1 MLKGPRIA
9 VEEVERVTERQ
20 VLNLEEM
27 KGVAPG
33 SVDGRASVWSKGMSF
48 SSGRP
53 RSTSRV
59 GDPDGSA
66 RGSESSLV
74 TGQSHTAVPKACYCP
89 RYAYSLLSQSYSELL
104 LPQYLQHQD
113 PGCAHTAQDTLG
125 GSEMKL
131 ETGPWRSMEDLEPVL
146 PSASPPSS
154 TAALSP

>member
-9 VEEVERVTERQ
+9 VEEVERATDRQ

-27 KGVAPG
+27 KGVATG
-33 SVDGRASVWSKGMSF
+33 SVDGCTSVWSKGMSF
-48 SSGRP
+48 SSGRL

-66 RGSESSLV
+66 QGSESSLV
-74 TGQSHTAVPKACYCP
+74 TGQSHTPLPKACCCP
-89 RYAYSLLSQSYSELL
+89 IYAHSLLSQSYSELL
-104 LPQYLQHQD
+104 LHQYLQHQD

-131 ETGPWRSMEDLEPVL
+131 ETGPWRSVEDLQPML
-146 PSASPPSS
+146 SSASPPSS